1 MTLPTTPEW
10 LKKRDG
16 SLAAN
21 FTDHSVFVILGGQP
35 QYRLDVRP
43 AKGQFT
49 CNVTQTNNGHRL
61 DGDAKYASQT
71 AAFDGGLENLRGKL
85 GW

>member
-1 MTLPTTPEW
+1 MALPTVPDW

-16 SLAAN
+16 GLAAGVGPH
-21 FTDHSVFVILGGQP
+21 TAFVVLGGQP

-43 AKGQFT
+43 AKGEFV
-49 CNVTQTNNGHRL
+49 CAVTQTNNGKRL
-61 DGDAKYASQT
+61 DGDGKFPT
-71 AAFDGGLENLRGKL
+71 EAAVFAGGLEALRGAL

>member
-1 MTLPTTPEW
+1 MVLPTVPDW

-16 SLAAN
+16 GLTAGVGPYTA
-21 FTDHSVFVILGGQP
+21 FVVLGGQP

-43 AKGQFT
+43 AKGEFV
-49 CNVTQTNNGHRL
+49 CAVTQTNNGKRL
-61 DGDAKYASQT
+61 DGDAKFPT
-71 AAFDGGLENLRGKL
+71 GAAALAGGLEALRGAL